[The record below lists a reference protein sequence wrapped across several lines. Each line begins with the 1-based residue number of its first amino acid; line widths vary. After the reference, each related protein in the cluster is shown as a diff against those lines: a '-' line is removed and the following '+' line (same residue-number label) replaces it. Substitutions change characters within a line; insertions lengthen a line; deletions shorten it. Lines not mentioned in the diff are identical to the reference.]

1 MRRWLLSFLAL
12 LPLSAAADDAL
23 IGIGYLNGLV
33 GLNLEWATEKNSFYG
48 MPAYYVDSSGLD
60 TEEFRWVAGWRR
72 KMERGLMSEKGFYTG
87 LMAGDLGGERHGPA
101 CRFSYSEPSPAR
113 DRLVPRA
120 TTVRANLTGAYL
132 SAALPRSRTAAQKR
146 WIQHMADVAREHPQ
160 RTLAALQRQLNTIP
174 AYSRTHF
181 LLSL

>member
-1 MRRWLLSFLAL
+1 LPGLARYNNNKLEFAMRRWLLSFLVL

-87 LMAGDLGGERHGPA
+87 LMAGDLGGERHYERLGAGVELGHQWVKPYSRWTVSAAVGVLEALECGEYRGIRA
-101 CRFSYSEPSPAR
+101 CDSEEER
-113 DRLVPRA
+113 DRYDLDIEPV
-120 TTVRANLTGAYL
+120 VVLGV
-132 SAALPRSRTAAQKR
+132 S
-146 WIQHMADVAREHPQ
+146 
-160 RTLAALQRQLNTIP
+160 
-174 AYSRTHF
+174 F
-181 LLSL
+181 SLRR